1 MDPRNPHIHLAPS
14 GPQICIMYP
23 YIHVCVCVYT
33 YVFSPPPPPFLS
45 PSPTPVIAQYHEVA
59 ELAEATGRKMYV
71 DPSIYAS
78 ADEAVRDF
86 AKEIPPKFLSMKEE
100 IGRGKLL
107 NI

>member
-1 MDPRNPHIHLAPS
+1 M
-14 GPQICIMYP
+14 
-23 YIHVCVCVYT
+23 CVYICT
-33 YVFSPPPPPFLS
+33 LSPPLPLSPSLS
-45 PSPTPVIAQYHEVA
+45 PSPTPVIAQYHEVS

-71 DPSIYAS
+71 DPSIYAT

-107 NI
+107 NIRRMNIIY